1 METKNT
7 FDEWFHQLEYFGL
20 KSERFFSECDHYFKS
35 DDENQK
41 REGEKIFLSWLRA
54 AFEAGKESG
63 QKA

>member
-7 FDEWFHQLEYFGL
+7 FEEWFYQLEYFGL
-20 KSERFFSECDHYFKS
+20 KSERFFSECDCYLKG
-35 DDENQK
+35 DDEK
-41 REGEKIFLSWLRA
+41 HKEEGEKIFLSWLRA